1 VPSRLSGNDVPVITF
16 LQADRS
22 GRAGTGAATPAN
34 TASAMTV
41 SEMRTVP
48 K

>member
-1 VPSRLSGNDVPVITF
+1 VPVITF
-16 LQADRS
+16 LQPDGS
-22 GRAGTGAATPAN
+22 GRAGAGTATPAK
-34 TASAMTV
+34 TASAMTD